1 MSAKLSQVQQ
11 RHSSYGQERTF
22 RGLEKFAIERRLSR
36 AHKVMAMLNS
46 GKQNAV
52 LELGCGFF
60 ANNLKILSERYPQF
74 AFTGVDIAVTEKPSG
89 KIDLVAADLRTW
101 KPKASYDAVLSL
113 AVIEHLTE
121 PTQHFSLISA
131 SLTSGGL
138 AGLTTPTPEAHRVL
152 SFFAALGIFDKA
164 EISDHKAY
172 LTETGLREMAAQNA
186 LEVIEYERFSLG
198 FNQWMLLR
206 KN

>member
-1 MSAKLSQVQQ
+1 MSAKVSQVQQ

-36 AHKVMAMLNS
+36 AHNLMAMLDPD
-46 GKQNAV
+46 KQNTV

-60 ANNLKILSERYPQF
+60 ANNLKILSEQYPQF
-74 AFTGVDIAVTEKPSG
+74 AFTGVDIAVTEKSNE
-89 KIDLVAADLRTW
+89 KIDLVAADLQTW
-101 KPKASYDAVLSL
+101 QPKASYDAVLSL

-121 PTQHFSLISA
+121 PDQHFALISA
-131 SLTSGGL
+131 CLSSGGF
-138 AGLTTPTPEAHRVL
+138 AGLTTPTPEAHRAL
-152 SFFAALGIFDKA
+152 SFFAALSIFDKA

-172 LTETGLREMAAQNA
+172 LTETGLRQLASQAG

>member
-1 MSAKLSQVQQ
+1 MSAKVSQIQQ
-11 RHSSYGQERTF
+11 RHSSYGQQRNF

-36 AHKVMAMLNS
+36 AHKLMDRLNS
-46 GKQNAV
+46 ERQNAV

-60 ANNLKILSERYPQF
+60 ASNLNALSEKYPQIS
-74 AFTGVDIAVTEKPSG
+74 FTGVDIAVTEKPSE
-89 KIDLVAADLRTW
+89 KIDLISADLRTW

-121 PTQHFSLISA
+121 PARHFSLISVC
-131 SLTSGGL
+131 LRSGGL

-152 SFFAALGIFDKA
+152 SLFAALGIFDKA

-172 LTETGLREMAAQNA
+172 LTETGLRELASQNG
-186 LEVIEYERFSLG
+186 LEVIEYEKFSLG
-198 FNQWMLLR
+198 FNQWLLLR

>member
-1 MSAKLSQVQQ
+1 MSAKTSQVQQ
-11 RHSSYGQERTF
+11 RHGSYGQERTF
-22 RGLEKFAIERRLSR
+22 RGLEKFAIQRRLSR
-36 AHKVMAMLNS
+36 AHKLMALLNLE
-46 GKQNAV
+46 KQNAV
-52 LELGCGFF
+52 LEFGCGFF
-60 ANNLKILSERYPQF
+60 ANNLRTLSQKYPTT
-74 AFTGVDIAVTEKPSG
+74 AFTGVDIAVTEEPG
-89 KIDLVAADLRTW
+89 KNLDLFAADLRTW

-121 PTQHFSLISA
+121 PAQHFSLISA
-131 SLTSGGL
+131 SLNSGGF

-172 LTETGLREMAAQNA
+172 LTETGLREMASQNG
-186 LEVIEYERFSLG
+186 LEVMEYESFSLG